1 METFDHQFTEL
12 FEQLGL
18 PSDPA
23 NIALFI
29 AGNAPIAAGV
39 LLSDAPF
46 WTKSQARF
54 LCEAVH
60 HDAAWAVVVDALDLA
75 LRKQA

>member
-1 METFDHQFTEL
+1 METFNPQFKEL

-29 AGNAPIAAGV
+29 ANNAPLPAGV

-46 WTKSQARF
+46 WTSSQARF
-54 LCEAVH
+54 LYEAVH
-60 HDAAWAVVVDALDLA
+60 QDGAWAVVVDALDLA